1 LRIAAVEVA
10 RAAAAETADDVVYI
24 CDADPELLADAVVQ
38 VCRSEPS
45 ASLGERAR
53 SFALRLRL
61 RDCIERERLCFRE
74 VIEIVRAGKRVPA
87 GIHERMQPAELGD

>member
-1 LRIAAVEVA
+1 VGR
-10 RAAAAETADDVVYI
+10 
-24 CDADPELLADAVVQ
+24 PDAVVQ